1 MEIPFKALCINDKAR
16 PSDIPTSRWVK
27 EGKMYTVTAVARLMI
42 QGGRIGF
49 KLAEINLEGCFPYEF
64 YDATRFAI
72 ILNQKVIADIE
83 LNELLR
89 EAIKEEQEELQTAPE
104 KTGA

>member
-1 MEIPFKALCINDKAR
+1 MEIPFKAFCINDAAR

-27 EGKMYTVTAVARLMI
+27 KGELYTVTAVARLMI

-49 KLAEINLEGCFPYEF
+49 KLAEINLDGCYPYEF

-72 ILNQKVIADIE
+72 ILNQKVVAELE
-83 LNELLR
+83 LNKLLH
-89 EAIKEEQEELQTAPE
+89 EAIEEEKEKDGIHITTD
-104 KTGA
+104 K